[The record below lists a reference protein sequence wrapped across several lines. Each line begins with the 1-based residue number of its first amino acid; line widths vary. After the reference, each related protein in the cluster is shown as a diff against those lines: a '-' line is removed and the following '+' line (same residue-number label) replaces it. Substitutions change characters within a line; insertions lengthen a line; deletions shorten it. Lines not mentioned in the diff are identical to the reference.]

1 MMGIF
6 SLIKNDLGQPKLKD
20 PAYNGFL
27 DIFFNYPGVWAV
39 ANHRFCHALWIRG
52 FKRCARVLSGIS
64 NALTRVD
71 IHPGAVIGR
80 GVFIDHA
87 TGVVI
92 GETAIIGDDCLIY
105 QGVTLG
111 GVSLKK
117 IKRHP
122 TLLSGV
128 VVGAGAKIL
137 GDITIGKGCK
147 IGANSVVTK
156 SVPDFCTAVGSPARI
171 IGECSQPL
179 NNLPDI
185 DKKFFAYLLA
195 RINELENALKSAGY
209 ENKNAYNIDEKLNEY
224 LKSIKE

>member
-1 MMGIF
+1 MGIF
-6 SLIKNDLGQPKLKD
+6 ALIKNDLAQPRLKD
-20 PAYNGFL
+20 PAYNGAL
-27 DIFFNYPGVWAV
+27 DLIFNYPGVWAV
-39 ANHRFCHALWIRG
+39 INHRFCHALWIRG
-52 FKRCARVLSGIS
+52 FKACARVLSGIS

-71 IHPGAVIGR
+71 IHPGAIIGR

-92 GETAIIGDDCLIY
+92 GQTAIVGDDCLIY

-117 IKRHP
+117 TKRHP
-122 TLLSGV
+122 TLLNGV

-137 GDITIGKGCK
+137 GDITIGQGCK

-185 DKKFFAYLLA
+185 DKKLFAYLLA
-195 RINELENALKSAGY
+195 RIDELENAINSNNAKNKSSYKIDDKLK
-209 ENKNAYNIDEKLNEY
+209 EY
-224 LKSIKE
+224 LKSLKE